1 MGSIGFWI
9 AYCIGFGIL
18 GGGLSI
24 HICPGAKTP
33 LGPFHQSHTHIYSL
47 CSGIR
52 VAAL

>member
-18 GGGLSI
+18 GGGLYTYMS
-24 HICPGAKTP
+24 GRKKTP